1 METIA
6 NLECFARSAE
16 AGSFSAAARRMALT
30 PAAVSR
36 NVAVLEHNLGIRLFH
51 RSTRKLTLTEA
62 GKRFLASMK
71 DSLEDLQAAIAGA
84 AKSSG
89 EPAGVL
95 KISMGQTFGMDYI
108 LPLLPAF
115 LERYPLITPDWH
127 FDNRQVDLVSEGFDV
142 AIAGGIELAAGMVSR
157 AIAPL
162 HIIAVA
168 SPAYM
173 TGRKRPAD
181 PCALASFDGIVA
193 RSSQTGR
200 VHDLVMRKAGGA
212 EMVASLKPS
221 IVLSDPEAI
230 CRTAVMGLGV
240 ALVAVP
246 HALTHLENHRLV
258 RLLPPWYVDLGPIF
272 VYYAS
277 RRLLP
282 AKTRAF
288 IDFLVHAFRRQHLA
302 ERFAG
307 TLG

>member
-16 AGSFSAAARRMALT
+16 AGSFSAAARRMSLT

-36 NVAVLEHNLGIRLFH
+36 NVAVLEQNLGVRLFH

-62 GKRFLASMK
+62 GERFLASMK
-71 DSLEDLQAAIAGA
+71 DSLEALQAAIAGVA
-84 AKSSG
+84 QDSG
-89 EPAGVL
+89 EPAGGL

-115 LERYPLITPDWH
+115 LGQYPLIRPDWH
-127 FDNRQVDLVSEGFDV
+127 FDNRQVDLVAEGFDL
-142 AIAGGIELAAGMVSR
+142 AIGGGIELAAGIVSR
-157 AIAPL
+157 ALAPL

-173 TGRKRPAD
+173 KGRKRPAD
-181 PCALASFDGIVA
+181 PSQLAAFDGIVV

-200 VHDLVMRKAGGA
+200 IHDRVMRNAVGE
-212 EMVASLKPS
+212 EMVAPLKPS

-230 CRTAVMGLGV
+230 CRAAVMGLGV
-240 ALVAVP
+240 ALVAMP
-246 HALTHLENHRLV
+246 HALTHLENRRLV
-258 RLLPPWYVDLGPIF
+258 RLLPQWYVDLGAIF
-272 VYYAS
+272 IYYAS
-277 RRLLP
+277 RRLVP
-282 AKTRAF
+282 AKTRVF
-288 IDFLVHAFRRQHLA
+288 NDFLVEAFRREHLA